1 MKGETE
7 VSKRSA
13 ILYAATN
20 AFAARGFRETSTT
33 DLAQMTGVAEGTI
46 FYHFG
51 NKEKLFL
58 AVLDHVRREFQR
70 EFSEYLETAGPSSGL
85 TMVEEAAGFY
95 LQLAAEN
102 EDLFMLLHRS
112 DAYELARVNEQCR
125 KELEAIFDCLVG
137 VFEGALVKGQE
148 DGSIEPMAT
157 HTMALLIFTMVD
169 GLVRLRDCSLYEP
182 GAVFPDL
189 MNACRKLVASTS
201 TGE

>member
-1 MKGETE
+1 

-13 ILYAATN
+13 ILQAATR
-20 AFAARGFRETSTT
+20 AFATKGFRETSTT
-33 DLAQMTGVAEGTI
+33 DLARMTGVAEGTV

-58 AVLDHVRREFQR
+58 AVLDHVRQEFQR
-70 EFSEYLETAGPSSGL
+70 EFAEYMESTEASSGL
-85 TMVEEAAGFY
+85 AKLEEAAGFF
-95 LQLAAEN
+95 LQLATERD
-102 EDLFMLLHRS
+102 ELFLLLHRT
-112 DAYELARVNEQCR
+112 DAYELARVNEQGR

-137 VFEGALVKGQE
+137 VFEGALFEGQD
-148 DGSIEPMAT
+148 DGSIDVPAT

-189 MNACRKLVASTS
+189 MNACRKLVAST
-201 TGE
+201 GPAE